1 MPENEVRNRA
11 LGAILTNA
19 ILSWQILVTFI
30 LTGIL
35 MVVVPQPFD
44 WWQPWF
50 WAVGGAIAALA
61 FVVSN
66 LTDPEASQAAVAREF
81 ESRFDLRQIRSNSSR
96 QRLERALEYRRS
108 MVALVKRH
116 SGAMRTQLQHT
127 VADINDWIAH
137 MYDLALHIDSFESN
151 ELVERD
157 RRTVPQQLEKARL
170 RAQQEGDPAV
180 RRDLEEQVRQLEL
193 QLSNLEATVSSIKRA
208 EIQLDSTLSSL
219 GTVYAQMSLLGTKEV
234 DSSSAQ
240 RLRLDIKDEV
250 AGLQDTID
258 ALDEVQAQRL
268 RLQ

>member
-1 MPENEVRNRA
+1 MSENEVRNRA
-11 LGAILTNA
+11 FGAILSNA
-19 ILSWQILVTFI
+19 ILSWQMLVTVI
-30 LTGIL
+30 VTGML
-35 MVVVPQPFD
+35 MLFVPHPFP
-44 WWQPWF
+44 WWEAWF
-50 WAVGGAIAALA
+50 WAIGGLIAAGA
-61 FVVSN
+61 FVISN
-66 LTDPEASQAAVAREF
+66 ITDPEASLEAVAREF
-81 ESRFDLRQIRSNSSR
+81 ESKYDLRQIGNNVSR

-108 MVALVKRH
+108 MLELVKRH
-116 SGAMRTQLQHT
+116 SGAMRTQMQHT
-127 VADINDWIAH
+127 IADVNDWIAH

-157 RRTVPQQLEKARL
+157 RRAVPQQLEKARTRL
-170 RAQQEGDPAV
+170 QQETDDAV

-234 DSSSAQ
+234 DSARTQ
-240 RLRLDIKDEV
+240 RLRQDIKDEV
-250 AGLQDTID
+250 ASLQDTIY